1 MRKALTP
8 ALVCAVAI
16 GALSPSAHSETPD
29 QWIRLGSFV
38 HGGFGALI
46 PVGIRIGLDAL
57 DRLGASRRDLDVLF
71 FSGQQ
76 APCACIADGIMLAT
90 GSSPGQGT
98 LRISADPAGPGVLA
112 AVEFRN
118 RKTGA
123 SARYSVSNDWLPTLL
138 RLNSERDP
146 IGRFEAVMAADR
158 LFLVE

>member
-1 MRKALTP
+1 MSALLCAA
-8 ALVCAVAI
+8 AL
-16 GALSPSAHSETPD
+16 GALSPSAHSQTPEE
-29 QWIRLGSFV
+29 WIRLGSYV

-57 DRLGASRRDLDVLF
+57 ERLGANRRDLDVLF
-71 FSGQQ
+71 FSGLK

-98 LRISADPAGPGVLA
+98 LRIAADPAEAGLLA
-112 AVEFRN
+112 TVVIRN

-123 SARYSVSNDWLPTLL
+123 SARYSISGDWLPALL
-138 RLNSERDP
+138 QLNATRDP
-146 IGRFEAVMAADR
+146 LGRFEAVMAADG